1 MNVFKLAKSS
11 KRLIKTCFLS
21 GDSKAKYSF
30 QSKSISRLSNFHR
43 NLSNSSE
50 ENNSNTNKPLLRL
63 LTKEN
68 CMLCEEAKHVLFSAP
83 GKYEERL
90 ILKEVDIR
98 AEGNE
103 ELFDLYRY
111 EIPVFFLER
120 KFVSKN
126 FIDLEK
132 LEKELVK
139 IEVDK
144 DGTKQNE

>member
-1 MNVFKLAKSS
+1 MNVSMLPKSS
-11 KRLIKTCFLS
+11 KRLLKSCFLS
-21 GDSKAKYSF
+21 IDSKAKCSSQY
-30 QSKSISRLSNFHR
+30 KSISRLSSFHR
-43 NLSNSSE
+43 NFSNSSE
-50 ENNSNTNKPLLRL
+50 ENNSDINKPLLRL

-83 GKYEERL
+83 GKYDERL

-103 ELFDLYRY
+103 DLFDLYRY

-139 IEVDK
+139 LEVDK

>member
-1 MNVFKLAKSS
+1 
-11 KRLIKTCFLS
+11 
-21 GDSKAKYSF
+21 
-30 QSKSISRLSNFHR
+30 
-43 NLSNSSE
+43 
-50 ENNSNTNKPLLRL
+50 
-63 LTKEN
+63 
-68 CMLCEEAKHVLFSAP
+68 MLCEEAKDVLFSAP
-83 GKYEERL
+83 GKYYERL

-103 ELFDLYRY
+103 DLFDLYRY

>member
-1 MNVFKLAKSS
+1 MNVSMLPKSP
-11 KRLIKTCFLS
+11 KRLIKSCFLS
-21 GDSKAKYSF
+21 VHSKARNSY
-30 QSKSISRLSNFHR
+30 QSKSISRLSNFHTSF
-43 NLSNSSE
+43 SNSSE
-50 ENNSNTNKPLLRL
+50 EDTSNTKKPLLRL

-68 CMLCEEAKHVLFSAP
+68 CMLCEEAKDVLFSAP
-83 GKYEERL
+83 GKYYERL

-103 ELFDLYRY
+103 DLFDLYRY

>member
-1 MNVFKLAKSS
+1 MNVCMLPKSS
-11 KRLIKTCFLS
+11 KRLINSCFLS
-21 GDSKAKYSF
+21 VHSKARISYP
-30 QSKSISRLSNFHR
+30 SKSISRLSNFHR
-43 NLSNSSE
+43 NFSNSSE
-50 ENNSNTNKPLLRL
+50 ENNSYTNKPLLRL

-83 GKYEERL
+83 GKYDERL

-103 ELFDLYRY
+103 DLFDLYRY

-120 KFVSKN
+120 RFVSKN

-132 LEKELVK
+132 LEEELVK

-144 DGTKQNE
+144 DGTKQDE

>member
-43 NLSNSSE
+43 YLSDSSE

-103 ELFDLYRY
+103 DLFDLYRY

-139 IEVDK
+139 LEVDK
-144 DGTKQNE
+144 DGKKQNE

>member
-1 MNVFKLAKSS
+1 MNVFKLPKSS
-11 KRLIKTCFLS
+11 KRLIKSCFLS

-139 IEVDK
+139 LEVDK
-144 DGTKQNE
+144 DGKKQNE

>member
-1 MNVFKLAKSS
+1 MKKQSTFYFQHLAK
-11 KRLIKTCFLS
+11 
-21 GDSKAKYSF
+21 
-30 QSKSISRLSNFHR
+30 N
-43 NLSNSSE
+43 
-50 ENNSNTNKPLLRL
+50 
-63 LTKEN
+63 
-68 CMLCEEAKHVLFSAP
+68 
-83 GKYEERL
+83 EERL

-139 IEVDK
+139 LEVDK
-144 DGTKQNE
+144 DGKKQNE

>member
-11 KRLIKTCFLS
+11 KRLIKTCFSS

>member
-43 NLSNSSE
+43 NLSDSSE

-139 IEVDK
+139 LEVDK
-144 DGTKQNE
+144 DGKKQNE